1 MNAWHALFEL
11 LVFPG
16 LLYALPMGWLMLGL
30 ERKLMARFQGRIG
43 PPLSQ
48 PFYDV
53 VKLLAKQPVARA
65 PSDEWLLTGLP
76 LLAVGAMLG
85 ALALLPVFSS
95 ETGFVGDLVLLVGL
109 LELPPLCMILA
120 GYASRSIYGEVGATR
135 EGVLSIAS
143 NIPFLAA
150 LVAMATAAGSLHL
163 SRIAMTTP
171 WLVRLPALLTILLC
185 LPVKLRTN
193 PFSLA
198 NAEQEIL
205 AGPLTE
211 FDGRRLALWELA
223 HGLEWVALAGFVAT
237 LAVPLRSP
245 YIIFNFLGLVLISL
259 LLVLLLS
266 LLAAATARV
275 KLRQATRFLWRWASL
290 LAAVALAAAFY
301 LRQGGY

>member
-1 MNAWHALFEL
+1 
-11 LVFPG
+11 
-16 LLYALPMGWLMLGL
+16 
-30 ERKLMARFQGRIG
+30 
-43 PPLSQ
+43 
-48 PFYDV
+48 
-53 VKLLAKQPVARA
+53 
-65 PSDEWLLTGLP
+65 
-76 LLAVGAMLG
+76 
-85 ALALLPVFSS
+85 
-95 ETGFVGDLVLLVGL
+95 
-109 LELPPLCMILA
+109 MILA

-135 EGVLSIAS
+135 EGVLSIVS
-143 NIPFLAA
+143 NIPYLAT
-150 LVAMATAAGSLHL
+150 LVAMATGAGSLHL
-163 SRIAMTTP
+163 SRIAGSTP

-211 FDGRRLALWELA
+211 FDGRRMALWELA

-245 YIIFNFLGLVLISL
+245 HLFFDFLGMVLVSL
-259 LLVLLLS
+259 VLVLLLS

-290 LAAVALAAAFY
+290 LAVVALAAAFY
-301 LRQGGY
+301 LRRGGY